1 MLLLI
6 GIESS
11 SEVRR
16 LMNWQIGCVSRETA
30 RKVWDQ
36 KLVLTRAAC
45 GELVGYEQIQQIVA

>member
-1 MLLLI
+1 VLLLI

-30 RKVWDQ
+30 RKVWDR
-36 KLVLTRAAC
+36 KLVLTPAAC
-45 GELVGYEQIQQIVA
+45 GEFVDYEQTQQIVA